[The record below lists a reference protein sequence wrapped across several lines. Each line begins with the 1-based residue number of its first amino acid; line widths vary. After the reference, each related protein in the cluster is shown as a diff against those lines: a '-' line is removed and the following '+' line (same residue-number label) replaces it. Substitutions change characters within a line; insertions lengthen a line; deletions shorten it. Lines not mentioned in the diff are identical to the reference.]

1 MPEKKSSITDMKTMK
16 SRELSALVHSGKSVS
31 AKNVEANRKGTTMAI
46 MVVALPMCGKL
57 NSLGKSA
64 NMKNVITEYINTKAM
79 VLPTTRMRG
88 LALVL
93 LSRKGLLSIWRS
105 RSSPFN
111 QYFTVDFKFCLF
123 FSERKSMFHIRDSRA
138 ANST

>member
-1 MPEKKSSITDMKTMK
+1 MKTMK

-31 AKNVEANRKGTTMAI
+31 AKNVEASKKGTTMAI

-93 LSRKGLLSIWRS
+93 LSKKGLLSIWRS
-105 RSSPFN
+105 RSSPFMLH
-111 QYFTVDFKFCLF
+111 T
-123 FSERKSMFHIRDSRA
+123 HIISVW
-138 ANST
+138 NTISTNTGGIR